1 MDKSQKAYNKALE
14 KYNKGYINDS
24 MDLCEKSISLNL
36 NNSAAIN
43 LKGLLYYI
51 SGDLQGS
58 KSLWKMNV
66 HVNKDNVAK
75 KYLEDSKKD
84 DKLLNIYNTAIVLI
98 KEMKVNEALIMLK
111 ECSNSHFNYI
121 NVNNYLALCYMKKG
135 DYLKALEHINNVLGT
150 DRNNK
155 VALQSKKEI
164 MKTGVVKKDKIKMM
178 PLILLM
184 MILLSITSIVLVIK
198 NNRSKIVSND
208 ENNLNKNKTEHIVKS
223 ETENKTEDKTEI
235 GKAPKEGAEK
245 DIIKEKPVEKFPY
258 EELKNY
264 IDNRNYDKIYGIIK
278 KWDKKDLDVNEKS
291 IFERGKELLFTEGGE
306 VFYTTGYSYY
316 EKMEYGNAKDYL
328 MMAYEYGTDT
338 WYYSHSIYIL
348 ALCYEQIG
356 NIKEAIKY
364 YTIYDE
370 SFDKGEYKEIVLYNL
385 CLLYKNIDID
395 KSKHYGNRVIEEYP
409 NSIYNNS
416 KVQDIINNNY

>member
-66 HVNKDNVAK
+66 HVNKDSVAK

-84 DKLLNIYNTAIVLI
+84 DKLLSIYNTAIVLI
-98 KEMKVNEALIMLK
+98 KEMKINEALIMLK

-155 VALQSKKEI
+155 IALQSKKEI
-164 MKTGVVKKDKIKMM
+164 TRTGVVKKDKIKMM
-178 PLILLM
+178 PLI
-184 MILLSITSIVLVIK
+184 ILLVILVSITSIVLVIK
-198 NNRSKIVSND
+198 NNSSKIVNNNK
-208 ENNLNKNKTEHIVKS
+208 NNLNKNKTEDIVK
-223 ETENKTEDKTEI
+223 NKTEDKIEDKTET
-235 GKAPKEGAEK
+235 GKSPKEEIK
-245 DIIKEKPVEKFPY
+245 EEIIKEKPVEKFPY
-258 EELKNY
+258 EELKSY
-264 IDNRNYDKIYGIIK
+264 IDNKNYDKVYEIIK
-278 KWDKKDLDVNEKS
+278 KWDKKELGINEKS
-291 IFERGKELLFTEGGE
+291 IFGKGKELLLTEGRE
-306 VFYTTGYSYY
+306 AFYTTGYSYY
-316 EKMEYGNAKDYL
+316 EKMEYDNAKDYL
-328 MMAYEYGTDT
+328 MMAYEYGADT

-395 KSKHYGNRVIEEYP
+395 KSKHYANRVIEEYP
-409 NSIYNNS
+409 NTIYNNS